1 MYKHYIRHKFLMSC
15 GEPCYL
21 FYDNYEEEHNISE
34 FKEFPGIRFK
44 YDFIESEIEELKNEK
59 IIDFDFI
66 SLGEQLDAIKKFE
79 GSVKIDKVEET
90 SLYDIYQNLK
100 LKNLI

>member
-1 MYKHYIRHKFLMSC
+1 MITVLKSMTV
-15 GEPCYL
+15 
-21 FYDNYEEEHNISE
+21 
-34 FKEFPGIRFK
+34 
-44 YDFIESEIEELKNEK
+44 EELKNEK

>member
-1 MYKHYIRHKFLMSC
+1 MTVLRSMTV
-15 GEPCYL
+15 
-21 FYDNYEEEHNISE
+21 
-34 FKEFPGIRFK
+34 
-44 YDFIESEIEELKNEK
+44 EELKNEK

-100 LKNLI
+100 LKNYI

>member
-1 MYKHYIRHKFLMSC
+1 MTV
-15 GEPCYL
+15 
-21 FYDNYEEEHNISE
+21 
-34 FKEFPGIRFK
+34 
-44 YDFIESEIEELKNEK
+44 EELKNEK

-100 LKNLI
+100 LKNYI